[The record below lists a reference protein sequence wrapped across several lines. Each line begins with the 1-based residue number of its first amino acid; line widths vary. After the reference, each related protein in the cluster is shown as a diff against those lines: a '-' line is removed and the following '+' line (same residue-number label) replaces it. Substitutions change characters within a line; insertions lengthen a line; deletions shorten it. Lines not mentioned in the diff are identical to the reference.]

1 MVGTVTAQTVL
12 EPSAVPARR
21 IRFFARARR
30 SPWALRIGLGIV
42 AVYLL
47 VAIFAPLLAP
57 YDPLAQDVL
66 HSLAPP
72 SAEHLLGT
80 DGLGRDMLSRLL
92 YGARIDLLLG
102 GAATGL
108 ALLLGTVLGLLA
120 GYFRGWVDLVL
131 SRLVD
136 MMMAIPGYPLLV
148 LLLFILGQSTWSI
161 IVAFAATGWVSYAR
175 LTRGQ
180 VMVVRE
186 QDFVVAARLGALGNL
201 RVMAR
206 HVLPNVTT
214 QVIVLWAS
222 DIVLAISAIAALGYL
237 GIGIQAPTPEWGVM
251 VADGQGFLLT
261 NWLLATAPGLVIV
274 VLGIGL
280 ALISDSLAARGGR
293 R

>member
-1 MVGTVTAQTVL
+1 MTAQTVL

-21 IRFFARARR
+21 IRFLARARR